1 MRACSDWHQLTFNNE
16 HSTTS
21 LSDGHRSTGGSCSS
35 QLPNVHNSCCAPEEK
50 CVGFADNAQCIHCH
64 SCVGVVCPP
73 NKRCLVKTV
82 GEKSR
87 AVCVAKHSCVDVTCQ
102 PDQQCKLVNG
112 LAQCSPLS
120 TCEGV
125 ICPSNMKCKVNKS
138 TGQAQCQSSCT
149 SSICPSSMRCVE
161 HDDNRMECF
170 TWKMQEQ

>member
-1 MRACSDWHQLTFNNE
+1 MNTVKLLFLLVTGVLVVAA
-16 HSTTS
+16 
-21 LSDGHRSTGGSCSS
+21 HRSC
-35 QLPNVHNSCCAPEEK
+35 HNSCCAPEEK
-50 CVGFADNAQCIHCH
+50 CVGFADNAQCIHRH

-73 NKRCLVKTV
+73 NKHCLVETV

-125 ICPSNMKCKVNKS
+125 ICPSNMKCKVNKL

-149 SSICPSSMRCVE
+149 SSICPLSMRCVE
-161 HDDNRMECF
+161 HAMTTEWNVFHLENAR
-170 TWKMQEQ
+170 TIMQ